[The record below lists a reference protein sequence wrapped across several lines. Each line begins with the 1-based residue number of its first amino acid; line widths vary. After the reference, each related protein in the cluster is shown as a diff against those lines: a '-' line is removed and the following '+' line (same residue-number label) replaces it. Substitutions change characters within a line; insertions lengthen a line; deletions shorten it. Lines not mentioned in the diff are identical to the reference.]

1 MSSGIKQCCAFGRHY
16 VVANLRVGDRSRD
29 DLTEIQESGY
39 KWRIPTLMQGLK
51 AADRDTVQLLEYL
64 RACAWWLVAS
74 ALVMAGTLRC
84 A

>member
-39 KWRIPTLMQGLK
+39 KWRIPTLADAQKLLK
-51 AADRDTVQLLEYL
+51 AAAGDAVQLL
-64 RACAWWLVAS
+64 A
-74 ALVMAGTLRC
+74 T
-84 A
+84 